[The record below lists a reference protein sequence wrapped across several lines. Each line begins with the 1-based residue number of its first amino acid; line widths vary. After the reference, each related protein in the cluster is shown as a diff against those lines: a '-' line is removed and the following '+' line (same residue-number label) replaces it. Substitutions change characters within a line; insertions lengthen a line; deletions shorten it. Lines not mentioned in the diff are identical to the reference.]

1 MSNVS
6 KIANVRARE
15 VINFRGD
22 PAVEAEVFL
31 SDGSYGRAVAPM
43 GTSAG
48 SNEAITLLDGDQK
61 RFNGK
66 GVLKAVQ
73 NVRKLIAPVLKG
85 MNALQQE
92 VIDRTLIELDGTPN
106 KCRLG
111 GNAILAVSLA
121 TAQAATTGQKL
132 PLYRYLGEEGIF
144 RLPVPA
150 FNTFG
155 GGLHAK
161 KFVDFQEY
169 LVIPVASSSFRE
181 ALETG
186 AAVYRALIALLEH
199 KGYSVYEMGG
209 PVTALLGSNQEAVEV
224 VMSAIEKAGY
234 KLGEDCFIGI
244 DAASSELYENGQ
256 YRLARDER
264 RLTTSE
270 MVDLWEKWVS
280 NYPIISIEDALSEE
294 DWDGWIAL
302 TERIG
307 NKVQLVGDDFFTTN
321 PERVRRGIAAGA
333 ANAVLIKPNQIGTLT
348 ETLETMNVAYQAGY
362 ANMISTRHGE
372 TEDTSIADLS
382 VLKSCGQIKS
392 GPPCQKNIVKHNRLL
407 RIEEELGDQAEY
419 AGRQVFQVLKGSRQ
433 EDSPPGR

>member
-1 MSNVS
+1 MIKMNNINAIVH
-6 KIANVRARE
+6 VWARE

-48 SNEAITLLDGDQK
+48 SNEAVTLLDGDPK
-61 RFNGK
+61 RFSGK

-73 NVRKLIAPVLKG
+73 NIRDLIAPVLKG
-85 MNALQQE
+85 MDASQQE
-92 VIDRTLIELDGTPN
+92 VIDKKLIELDGTPN
-106 KCRLG
+106 KRRLG

-121 TAQAATTGQKL
+121 TAQAAAASQKL
-132 PLYRYLGEEGIF
+132 PLYRYLGEEGTF

-150 FNTFG
+150 FDIFG
-155 GGLHAK
+155 GGVHAK

-169 LVIPVASSSFRE
+169 LVIPVAFSSFRE

-186 AAVYRALIALLEH
+186 AAVYKALIELLEH

-209 PVTALLGSNQEAVEV
+209 PVTAFLGSNQEGVEV

-234 KLGEDCFIGI
+234 KPGEDCFIGM

-256 YRLARDER
+256 YLLARDER
-264 RLTTSE
+264 RLTSSE

-294 DWDGWIAL
+294 DWEGWIAL
-302 TERIG
+302 TKRIG

-321 PERVRRGIAAGA
+321 PDRVRRGIAAGA

-348 ETLETMNVAYQAGY
+348 ETLETINVAYHAGY
-362 ANMISTRHGE
+362 ATMLSTRHGD
-372 TEDTSIADLS
+372 TEDTTIADLS
-382 VLKSCGQIKS
+382 VLKGCGQIKS
-392 GPPCQKNIVKHNRLL
+392 GPPCLKNIVKHNRLL
-407 RIEEELGDQAEY
+407 RIEEELGDKAEY
-419 AGRQVFQVLKGSRQ
+419 AGQQVFKALKNSCK
-433 EDSPPGR
+433 